1 MLCQGRTAT
10 IRRRST
16 TKPAVAQ
23 PRHKRN
29 ETVALRDAIPP
40 LVWVSVISAMAS
52 QAPLRAMSVVTER
65 IRFRVVKN
73 R

>member
-10 IRRRST
+10 IRRRRLT
-16 TKPAVAQ
+16 TEPEAQ
-23 PRHKRN
+23 PRLAQKKGQWLLV
-29 ETVALRDAIPP
+29 TQFP
-40 LVWVSVISAMAS
+40 LVWVSVISAVAS
-52 QAPLRAMSVVTER
+52 QAPLSVVTEH